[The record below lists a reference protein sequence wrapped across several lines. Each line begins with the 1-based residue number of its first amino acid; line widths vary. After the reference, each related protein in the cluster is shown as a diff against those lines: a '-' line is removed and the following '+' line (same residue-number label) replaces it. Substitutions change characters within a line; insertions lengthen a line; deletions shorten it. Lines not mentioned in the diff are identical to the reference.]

1 MKEINLKTNNELS
14 FLKKKQDDLYFKY
27 KKIIYDDLSN
37 KEQNSFLNI
46 VFYVGLA
53 CFILWTT
60 MVFVFNIIS
69 FILLFISLLFFFNLL
84 NKKSLRTKKNILDLF
99 NKEYNQIFFK
109 NLQINEKEK
118 MFFKK
123 HFEENKHKTMEVA
136 GVKDYVFGL
145 NLVRE
150 CSMDFI
156 YKIKEED
163 LLNSAKNKIIADKIR
178 YSILKK
184 CN

>member
-1 MKEINLKTNNELS
+1 MILI
-14 FLKKKQDDLYFKY
+14 FLKRNKM
-27 KKIIYDDLSN
+27 IYI
-37 KEQNSFLNI
+37 LNI
-46 VFYVGLA
+46 KKSFMMICQIGNKILFFILFFYVGLA
-53 CFILWTT
+53 CLILWSTT
-60 MVFVFNIIS
+60 VFVFNIIS